1 MTMANRSYAPEE
13 QEYADRLFNLVLTAV
28 IDMEGDGTGVGGYVR
43 PHVIRNVLAE
53 VAATVDHN
61 CQTAKTPRDSRRM
74 GEEMGGRYTKL
85 LRQLDADPAMR
96 AWTPATVV
104 PERAAA
110 N

>member
-1 MTMANRSYAPEE
+1 MSNRSYTPEE
-13 QEYADRLFNLVLTAV
+13 QDYSARLFDVVLNAV
-28 IDMEGDGTGVGGYVR
+28 IDMDGDGTGRGGYVR

-61 CQTAKTPRDSRRM
+61 CQTAKAKSDSRRM
-74 GEEMGGRYTKL
+74 GEEMGARYTKL
-85 LRQLDADPAMR
+85 LRQLDGDPTMR
-96 AWTPATVV
+96 AWPAATVV